1 MSIIKQKF
9 HYFSLVLVLFLS
21 NVGNGFGAST
31 SDPFAGMTTRTKG
44 LTDYLSGD
52 VATALCVF
60 VTVVAGIALMF
71 NKLRMEWALRIMG
84 GSMVICFATVLVEWL
99 FGK

>member
-1 MSIIKQKF
+1 MNTIKQKF
-9 HYFSLVLVLFLS
+9 HYFSLVLILFLS
-21 NVGNGFGAST
+21 NVGNIFGAS
-31 SDPFAGMTTRTKG
+31 DPFDGVTERTEG
-44 LTDYLSGD
+44 LTKYLSGD
-52 VATALCVF
+52 LATALCIL